1 MLGTEGTYLSMTIH
15 PNSTPD
21 PTTIPPAVFVE
32 KLSFRYRSLDDEP
45 QPKRKTNAPE
55 AEAIESPQTIED
67 ISFSLPAG
75 KLMLIAGP
83 SGCGK
88 STLLKCLN
96 GLIPHSYKGT
106 LSGEIQLHG
115 QSIKGQSLR
124 DLALQVGTMLQDPDK
139 QIVGSTIEQEIAFGM
154 ENLGTSRSDMHQ
166 RVSDV
171 LNQLKLEHY
180 LGRLTYAL
188 SGGQRQQ
195 IAAAGILVMQP
206 SIFLFDEPFANLD
219 SRAVDKLEDLIK
231 ELLANG
237 STVIIVEHRVEE
249 ALRLKPDKV
258 LLMREGRQ
266 IFFGDTPQFLELADP
281 TQVKLPIEST
291 LRSLPDSKQV
301 RNLLIQPIT
310 IVQGSKAESNEPIL
324 EFDDVYFRYSSYSE
338 EILHGISCQ
347 IRRGETI
354 ALLGPN
360 GSGKTTLVKHALGLL
375 RPIKGRVRLYGEET
389 RNLSV
394 AQLASRI
401 GYAFQNPGAMLFA
414 PSVRKEVSF
423 GPENLRFS
431 PERIKTAV
439 QETEEALNIAEYDER
454 SPFSLSYGQQ
464 KRVSIASVLSM
475 QGKILL
481 LDEPTAGQDYR
492 SYVSFM
498 EYLRSI
504 ADLDALLIITHDLDL
519 ALRFTQR
526 VLLLKEGNLVGDG
539 PPLQELADAALL
551 EECNLRPTSLLQ
563 YLLAERNAVALEFVR
578 WSIWLLVPLF
588 MPP

>member
-1 MLGTEGTYLSMTIH
+1 MAIDSNNT
-15 PNSTPD
+15 PN
-21 PTTIPPAVFVE
+21 PTTTPPAVFVE

-45 QPKRKTNAPE
+45 QPKRQKSAPE
-55 AEAIESPQTIED
+55 AETIELPQTIED

-106 LSGEIQLHG
+106 LNGEIQLHG
-115 QSIKGQSLR
+115 RSIKGQSLR

-180 LGRLTYAL
+180 LGRLTFAL

-291 LRSLPDSKQV
+291 LRSLPDSTQV

-310 IVQGSKAESNEPIL
+310 IVQGSKAESNDPIL
-324 EFDDVYFRYSSYSE
+324 EFEDVYFRYSSYSE

-504 ADLDALLIITHDLDL
+504 ANLDALLIITHDLDL

-563 YLLAERNAVALEFVR
+563 YLLAESNAVA
-578 WSIWLLVPLF
+578 
-588 MPP
+588 

>member
-1 MLGTEGTYLSMTIH
+1 MDIDSNNT
-15 PNSTPD
+15 PN
-21 PTTIPPAVFVE
+21 PTTTPPAVFVE
-32 KLSFRYRSLDDEP
+32 RLSFRYRSLDDEP
-45 QPKRKTNAPE
+45 QPKRQKSAHE
-55 AEAIESPQTIED
+55 AETIELPQTIED

-106 LSGEIQLHG
+106 LNGEIQLHG
-115 QSIKGQSLR
+115 RSIKGQSLR

-180 LGRLTYAL
+180 LGRLTFAL

-291 LRSLPDSKQV
+291 LRSLPDSTQV

-310 IVQGSKAESNEPIL
+310 IVQGSKAESNDPIL
-324 EFDDVYFRYSSYSE
+324 EFEDVYFRYSSYSE

-504 ADLDALLIITHDLDL
+504 ANLDALLIITHDLDL

-563 YLLAERNAVALEFVR
+563 YLLAESNAVA
-578 WSIWLLVPLF
+578 
-588 MPP
+588 

>member
-1 MLGTEGTYLSMTIH
+1 MTIH
-15 PNSTPD
+15 PNNALEST
-21 PTTIPPAVFVE
+21 TTPPAVYVD
-32 KLSFRYRSLDDEP
+32 KLSFSYRSLDDEP
-45 QPKRKTNAPE
+45 QPKRKANTPE
-55 AEAIESPQTIED
+55 AETIEPQHTIED

-106 LSGEIQLHG
+106 LNGEIQLHG
-115 QSIKGQSLR
+115 RSIKGQSLR

-180 LGRLTYAL
+180 FGRLTFAL

-219 SRAVDKLEDLIK
+219 SRAIDELEQLITDLRATSHTI
-231 ELLANG
+231 
-237 STVIIVEHRVEE
+237 IIVEHRVEE
-249 ALRLKPDKV
+249 ALHLQPDRV
-258 LLMREGRQ
+258 LLMKEGRQ
-266 IFFGDTPQFLELADP
+266 IFLGNMQDFLAIADP
-281 TQVKLPIEST
+281 TQVKLPVEST
-291 LRSLPDSKQV
+291 LHTLSNPAEGREVLV
-301 RNLLIQPIT
+301 RPIT
-310 IVQGSKAESNEPIL
+310 TSQGKHGENAEPIL
-324 EFDDVYFRYSSYSE
+324 IFENVHYRYSVFTE
-338 EILHGISCQ
+338 EVLHGISCQ
-347 IRRGETI
+347 VRRGETI

-360 GSGKTTLVKHALGLL
+360 GSGKTTLVKQALGLL
-375 RPIKGRVRLYGEET
+375 RPTKGRVRLYGEDT
-389 RNLSV
+389 RNLSI

-401 GYAFQNPGAMLFA
+401 GYVFQSPAAMLFA
-414 PSVRKEVSF
+414 PTVHKEVSF

-431 PERIKTAV
+431 PERIKATL
-439 QETEEALNIAEYDER
+439 QEAEEALNITEFDTR
-454 SPFSLSYGQQ
+454 SPFSLSFGQQ

-492 SYVSFM
+492 SYISFM

-504 ADLDALLIITHDLDL
+504 ANLDALLIITHDLDL

-563 YLLAERNAVALEFVR
+563 YLLAERNAVA
-578 WSIWLLVPLF
+578 
-588 MPP
+588 

>member
-1 MLGTEGTYLSMTIH
+1 
-15 PNSTPD
+15 
-21 PTTIPPAVFVE
+21 VE
-32 KLSFRYRSLDDEP
+32 RLSFRYRSLDDDP
-45 QPKRKTNAPE
+45 QPKRKKTSAPE
-55 AEAIESPQTIED
+55 AQPSVPPQVIED

-75 KLMLIAGP
+75 KLMLVAGP

-115 QSIKGQSLR
+115 RSINGQSLR

-180 LGRLTYAL
+180 LGRPTFAL
-188 SGGQRQQ
+188 SGGERQQ

-258 LLMREGRQ
+258 LLMGEGRQ

-291 LRSLPDSKQV
+291 LRSLPDSTQV

-310 IVQGSKAESNEPIL
+310 MVQGSKVESNKPIL
-324 EFDDVYFRYSSYSE
+324 EF
-338 EILHGISCQ
+338 
-347 IRRGETI
+347 
-354 ALLGPN
+354 
-360 GSGKTTLVKHALGLL
+360 
-375 RPIKGRVRLYGEET
+375 
-389 RNLSV
+389 
-394 AQLASRI
+394 
-401 GYAFQNPGAMLFA
+401 
-414 PSVRKEVSF
+414 
-423 GPENLRFS
+423 
-431 PERIKTAV
+431 
-439 QETEEALNIAEYDER
+439 
-454 SPFSLSYGQQ
+454 
-464 KRVSIASVLSM
+464 
-475 QGKILL
+475 
-481 LDEPTAGQDYR
+481 
-492 SYVSFM
+492 
-498 EYLRSI
+498 
-504 ADLDALLIITHDLDL
+504 
-519 ALRFTQR
+519 
-526 VLLLKEGNLVGDG
+526 
-539 PPLQELADAALL
+539 
-551 EECNLRPTSLLQ
+551 
-563 YLLAERNAVALEFVR
+563 
-578 WSIWLLVPLF
+578 
-588 MPP
+588 